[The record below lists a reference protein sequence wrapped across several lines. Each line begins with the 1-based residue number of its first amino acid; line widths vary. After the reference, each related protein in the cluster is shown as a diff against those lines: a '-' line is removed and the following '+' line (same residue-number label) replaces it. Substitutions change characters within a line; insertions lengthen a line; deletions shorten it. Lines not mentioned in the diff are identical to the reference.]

1 MGELLREGPGLPVG
15 AALPFPGLLWDL
27 VPPAPWAAPGWGRT
41 PLEPTLLQQGPPGMR
56 LEGAWEPLPARGRRN
71 GNIWNCLEQLQLHFV
86 SRWSQKVTLA
96 FVERPRTRGRP
107 PPPRPTRF
115 PDKPTALF
123 QAGFGAEG
131 SATSGADKAAA
142 PGQRH
147 PHPPPQ
153 KKKIQPRWGDGESR
167 AGVPSVQTT
176 CSGGKGCTVVCTL
189 VTPARAAPEPELP
202 QESDSAVST
211 NQYSLEP
218 PFMML
223 MLLMVSQP
231 LRITCSTP
239 GGGRG
244 GTSAGSRSHPK
255 ARQASPVPQGSW
267 EQCCGNA
274 RSVPSSPKP
283 RGKSRELLPGPAG

>member
-223 MLLMVSQP
+223 MLLMPARERPCPELWGSWGSPQHLGAAERKWKCLKSQEKAGSATG
-231 LRITCSTP
+231 IH
-239 GGGRG
+239 GRG
-244 GTSAGSRSHPK
+244 GTAP
-255 ARQASPVPQGSW
+255 P
-267 EQCCGNA
+267 
-274 RSVPSSPKP
+274 
-283 RGKSRELLPGPAG
+283 GKSGTQWPPGIHILGQ